1 MRYIVQIIPAI
12 ILIIIGKYYVS
23 DELRPEFLGS
33 GLIFF
38 ITFFF
43 VEVVY
48 DVYQNYGKLKKRGG
62 ILSKRTSIT
71 RMKKFP

>member
-23 DELRPEFLGS
+23 DELRPGFLGS

-48 DVYQNYGKLKKRGG
+48 DVYQNYGKLMLLLRCKYLALKK
-62 ILSKRTSIT
+62 SYKEY
-71 RMKKFP
+71 